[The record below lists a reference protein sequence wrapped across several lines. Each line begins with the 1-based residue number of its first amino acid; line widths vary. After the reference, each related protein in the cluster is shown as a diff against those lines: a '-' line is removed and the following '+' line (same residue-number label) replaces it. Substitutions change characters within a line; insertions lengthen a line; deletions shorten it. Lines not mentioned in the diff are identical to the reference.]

1 MEALVQSEGRRRTV
15 IATAVTLL
23 VVITVVATVILINN
37 RKASAGGGKNAAAAA
52 ATDKEK
58 GKNGEKEKAPVPV
71 SIAAAALAPV
81 SSYISATAN
90 LVAEQEVK
98 IVAEADGRIARL
110 LVDEGQYVR
119 KGQPLATLVSDDA
132 EIALAKATVRANNAR
147 VAYER
152 AREMMSKDL
161 LSKGDY
167 DKAALEKDVANQE
180 VAEARWRVGK
190 TTIRSP
196 FDGRLTER
204 VVNQGQHLRPGDT
217 LFTVTDFDP
226 LVARLYL
233 PEKDVLALRTGKE
246 VRIRL
251 KAADQIA
258 VKGRIRQISDVVDP
272 ATGTV
277 KVTVE
282 AVNPPPAL
290 RSGAFV
296 TVDII
301 RETRPNAIVVPRES
315 VVREL
320 RDAHVFVAEGNVA
333 KRRQVTLGLE
343 EGSVVQALSGVKP
356 GDRIIIA
363 GQGGLK
369 DGSTIKV
376 MPRS

>member
-23 VVITVVATVILINN
+23 VIITVVATVILINN
-37 RKASAGGGKNAAAAA
+37 RKAGADGGKNAAAAA
-52 ATDKEK
+52 DKEK

-71 SIAAAALAPV
+71 SVAAAALAPV

-147 VAYER
+147 VGYER

-233 PEKDVLALRTGKE
+233 PEKDVLALRAGKE

-333 KRRQVTLGLE
+333 KKRQVTLGLE
-343 EGSVVQALSGVKP
+343 EGAVVQAISGVKP

-369 DGSTIKV
+369 DGSVIKV
-376 MPRS
+376 MPR